1 MVSSSQAMSS
11 SSSSQALGNASN
23 GAKLFAEKSCNVCHA
38 SNGDGTFGGNST
50 RFDIDALVK
59 AKNGLA
65 NYIDA
70 FMPINLGQPSDCTGQ
85 CALDIA
91 AYLET
96 FKTVASSSSESS
108 SSMEASSSSTASSSS
123 AAGEPSVIYAYNFGG
138 GTVIAGDTVFQQEDF
153 VESAEHHTSTIDG
166 AINGSDINAL
176 HKNQR
181 WGSWTMNLPVSNGH
195 YNVRI
200 YTAEEYFT
208 ATDERL
214 MNIRAE
220 GQVIADQLDIYAA
233 AMGHDVEWVIEASD
247 IEVNDGIL
255 NIEFSAS
262 KDNATASAIIIT
274 SRDGARVQAPKAAAS
289 ETNGIRYEPIECGAP
304 IDGNSQLFFGPS
316 ISNYWGWDWI
326 NYPDDNYN
334 YGGLRFHG
342 WEVYDL
348 GKGNQKAPEPDCQND
363 LTLRRTFVRKYD
375 VPNHQHSNGLGI
387 DGNNMPSLSDVES
400 VIIDLKLGYGTKV
413 PAYFD
418 VHDGIATLS
427 IEAGG
432 QGQTQIKLDQ
442 NKYLGQ
448 WLRVTIPASKLGSGN
463 PSKMQFV
470 AEFSRGPGSLNG
482 NYDFMEVDV
491 NIHQMLFKMK

>member
-1 MVSSSQAMSS
+1 MSS

-23 GAKLFAEKSCNVCHA
+23 GEKLFAEKSCNLCHA
-38 SNGDGTFGGNST
+38 SNGDGTFGGNRS
-50 RFDIDALVK
+50 RFDINALVK

-123 AAGEPSVIYAYNFGG
+123 ATAEPNVIYAYNFGG
-138 GTVIAGDTVFQQEDF
+138 GTVVAGDTVFQQEDF

-166 AINGSDINAL
+166 AISGSEINAL

-220 GQVIADQLDIYAA
+220 GQVVADQLDIYAE
-233 AMGHDVEWVIEASD
+233 AMGHDVELVVEANNIQVSD
-247 IEVNDGIL
+247 GWL
-255 NIEFSAS
+255 NIEFSAT
-262 KDNATASAIIIT
+262 KDNATASAIVVT
-274 SRDGARVQAPKAAAS
+274 SADGARVPAAQTEAS
-289 ETNGIRYEPIECGAP
+289 ERNGIRYEPITCGAP
-304 IDGNSQLFFGPS
+304 IIGNTQIFFGPET
-316 ISNYWGWDWI
+316 NNHWGWDWI
-326 NYPDDNYN
+326 NYPDDFRFNLST
-334 YGGLRFHG
+334 LRFQG
-342 WEVYDL
+342 LEVYDL
-348 GKGNQKAPEPDCQND
+348 QEQNQKAPEPDCD
-363 LTLRRTFVRKYD
+363 GDMTLRRTLVRRFEQG
-375 VPNHQHSNGLGI
+375 HQHANGLGI
-387 DGNNMPSLSDVES
+387 TDEMFPALRDVES
-400 VIIDLKLGYGTKV
+400 IIIDLKLGYGTKV
-413 PAYFD
+413 PP
-418 VHDGIATLS
+418 VHLNDGIATLT

-432 QGQTQIKLDQ
+432 QGVEYIKLDQ

-448 WLRVTIPASKLGSGN
+448 WLRITIPAHKLGSGQ
-463 PSKMQFV
+463 PSKIQFV
-470 AEFSRGPGSLNG
+470 AEFDGGPNATTAGDN
-482 NYDFMEVDV
+482 FMEVDV